1 MIELGWLLKLYAII
15 GVAIIVGYVAYSYLK
30 GTFSNGFQSPVLT
43 RLPPTPSMIDN
54 RKLFLQI
61 AKLVVVTRI
70 LLFITIW
77 IVMNVVNETR
87 LGFFES
93 IDDYWFRWDSHHYRT
108 IAQTWY
114 PVDGDLKYTLVFY
127 PAYSIIV
134 AGVDTLIGNFLLSSI
149 TVSNVML
156 VLASFYAYKLAIRES
171 GSPNVAWLTTI
182 FILIFPEA
190 FFHSI
195 VYTESTFLFFTIASF
210 YYMRD
215 HKWLLAGLFGMLAAF
230 TRNQG
235 ILLFIPMMMQIFSH
249 YLSAAKTPFGWRY
262 PDGLIGALLSSF
274 FIFSGLGFYFLVNYQ
289 VTGEFFKFLEYQE
302 ENWGN
307 SFEFY
312 AQNIQNIYNNFLS
325 DSRVG
330 LAFSTWLPMWLTFV
344 AALTLMLYSLKKVP
358 FTYTTYAVCYLFISY
373 SPGGLLSA
381 TRYMACAFPIFYMF
395 ALWAN
400 KSEQRSYSAIIG
412 SSMMLLG
419 FAVLWNKWS
428 LY

>member
-1 MIELGWLLKLYAII
+1 MTEFGWLLKLYAIV
-15 GVAIIVGYVAYSYLK
+15 GVAVIVGYVAYNYLI
-30 GTFSNGFQSPVLT
+30 GTFANGMQTPVLT
-43 RLPPTPSMIDN
+43 KLPASPLTVDN
-54 RKLFLQI
+54 KKLFIQI
-61 AKLVVVTRI
+61 TKLVLITRL
-70 LLFITIW
+70 LLFLTIW
-77 IVMNVVNETR
+77 VVMNVVNDSR

-149 TVSNVML
+149 AVSNVML
-156 VLASFYAYKLAIRES
+156 VLASFYAYKLALRES

-235 ILLFIPMMMQIFSH
+235 VLLFIPMMMQIFSH
-249 YLSAAKTPFGWRY
+249 YLAAAKTPFGWHY
-262 PDGLIGALLSSF
+262 PKGLIGALLSAVL
-274 FIFSGLGFYFLVNYQ
+274 IFGGLGFY
-289 VTGEFFKFLEYQE
+289 
-302 ENWGN
+302 
-307 SFEFY
+307 
-312 AQNIQNIYNNFLS
+312 LS
-325 DSRVG
+325 
-330 LAFSTWLPMWLTFV
+330 L
-344 AALTLMLYSLKKVP
+344 
-358 FTYTTYAVCYLFISY
+358 IH
-373 SPGGLLSA
+373 
-381 TRYMACAFPIFYMF
+381 I
-395 ALWAN
+395 
-400 KSEQRSYSAIIG
+400 
-412 SSMMLLG
+412 
-419 FAVLWNKWS
+419 
-428 LY
+428 